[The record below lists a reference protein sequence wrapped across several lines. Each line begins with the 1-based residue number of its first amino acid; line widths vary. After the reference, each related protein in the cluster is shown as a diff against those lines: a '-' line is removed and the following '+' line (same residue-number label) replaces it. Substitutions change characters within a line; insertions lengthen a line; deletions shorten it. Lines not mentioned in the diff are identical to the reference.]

1 MGELKMKSLEEKN
14 VLEIICDDEEQV
26 LKQKLKDLLAII
38 CYGKEEV
45 EIETVTFEE
54 TIEELNKR
62 IERKTENQKAGMIG
76 ELLFHLKS
84 YEYLEEYSHISVYLN
99 REERSVKKGFDVLLF
114 DGERVWYSEV
124 KSKENGDN
132 EDITYLHV
140 AKIKEAIN
148 DIKEK
153 FKGENKNYWISAK
166 TNIANIGEKD
176 LKKQIADILT
186 KDINPEIEKDAI
198 GVSAVF
204 KRNAENIEEGK
215 VKEVLDGEKENFNHL
230 AAVCL
235 THEDYNKIIKILK
248 ELGNGSKF

>member
-1 MGELKMKSLEEKN
+1 MKKLEEKN
-14 VLEIICDDEEQV
+14 VLEIICDDDEQV
-26 LKQKLKDLLAII
+26 LKQKLKNWLAII
-38 CYGKEEV
+38 CYGQEEV
-45 EIETVTFEE
+45 DIETVTFEE

-62 IERKTENQKAGMIG
+62 INRKTEYQKAGMVG

-124 KSKENGDN
+124 KSKENGND
-132 EDITYLHV
+132 EDITYWHV
-140 AKIKEAIN
+140 YKIKEAIN

-153 FKGENKNYWISAK
+153 FKGGNKNYWISAK
-166 TNIANIGEKD
+166 TNIANIGERD

-186 KDINPEIEKDAI
+186 KDINLEIEKDAI

-204 KRNAENIEEGK
+204 CKNVENIKDSK
-215 VKEVLDGEKENFNHL
+215 VKEVLEGEKGNFNNL

-248 ELGNGSKF
+248 ELENGNES

>member
-1 MGELKMKSLEEKN
+1 MKKLEEKN
-14 VLEIICDDEEQV
+14 VIEIICDDEEQV
-26 LKQKLKDLLAII
+26 LKQKLKDALAII
-38 CYGKEEV
+38 CYGKDEV
-45 EIETVTFEE
+45 ELETVTLEE

-76 ELLFHLKS
+76 ELLFYLKS

-124 KSKENGDN
+124 KSKENGEN
-132 EDITYLHV
+132 EDITDLHV
-140 AKIKEAIN
+140 AKIKEAIS
-148 DIKEK
+148 DVKEK
-153 FKGENKNYWISAK
+153 FKCENKNYWISAK
-166 TNIANIGEKD
+166 TNIVNIDEKN

-186 KDINPEIEKDAI
+186 KDINPEIKKDVI

-204 KRNAENIEEGK
+204 KRNIENIEECK
-215 VKEVLDGEKENFNHL
+215 VKEALDREKENFNHL

-235 THEDYNKIIKILK
+235 THEDYNKIIRILK
-248 ELGNGSKF
+248 ELGNGSEF